1 MRNDNINWR
10 NIMYL
15 INLLL
20 INRISCRADNKKSG
34 KLVCLVAD
42 DTDMPKT
49 GEHIEL
55 IVRIHSHVKNI
66 SILGFKGLFLARTD
80 GKTHTILDF
89 SLHGEDAKHRD
100 SLTGDEAAFA
110 QGLQGIA
117 PAIMPGYHAKA
128 GRTAVGTVQLV
139 IVGKGNHLR
148 LFVFW
153 ILVEPVCYA

>member
-1 MRNDNINWR
+1 MRKYNNFLR
-10 NIMYL
+10 
-15 INLLL
+15 
-20 INRISCRADNKKSG
+20 
-34 KLVCLVAD
+34 
-42 DTDMPKT
+42 
-49 GEHIEL
+49 

-80 GKTHTILDF
+80 EKTQTILDF

>member
-1 MRNDNINWR
+1 MRKYNNFI
-10 NIMYL
+10 
-15 INLLL
+15 
-20 INRISCRADNKKSG
+20 RIG
-34 KLVCLVAD
+34 
-42 DTDMPKT
+42 
-49 GEHIEL
+49 
-55 IVRIHSHVKNI
+55 RIHSHVKNI
-66 SILGFKGLFLARTD
+66 SILGFKGLFLARID
-80 GKTHTILDF
+80 GKTQTILDF

-153 ILVEPVCYA
+153 ILVEPVCYAEHGVSGHGDSPRLGAPLPIDDVSSV